1 MGEVHTV
8 RASGQLRPSAR
19 NIDSCRAPRRTAGW
33 CSARGTLQPGIRAAR
48 FRRTAGSHAWLWLS
62 APARPG
68 MRNRMSDGGS
78 GMKAQ
83 QVEMFVRAMATP
95 ADTTGLQELAD
106 SGKIRP
112 ETLVALVG
120 KTEGTGAHDDWGRVW
135 ADVVLRDWTGRFL
148 GIPAGD
154 VAKQVIFV
162 LSGGCPGVIT
172 PHIAAVTR
180 EWVEVPD
187 KAASA
192 SDDKRLVV
200 GRAGS
205 DPMPPEEVGR
215 MGQIRKVAEATR
227 AAMADAGLTDPKDVH
242 LVMVKVPGLT
252 TASIKDAESRGKT
265 VVSHDLTFGPEGAG
279 VYANDAAALGVAM
292 ALGEVPESS
301 LSDDVVRRDWDLYS
315 EVAMT
320 SSGGEKRHGEVV
332 VFGNSTT
339 SQSMLRI
346 GHAVT
351 KDFIDAEGVRN
362 ALRSAGLQ
370 CNGLPAESDLSRLV
384 HVFAK
389 SVIPGSDQI
398 RGQRITLLDDV
409 DAYQIGKAL
418 GGMLVASVTGRT
430 TNYVSGGERNSHQGP
445 PGGNIVAAVVRTEAT
460 P

>member
-1 MGEVHTV
+1 
-8 RASGQLRPSAR
+8 
-19 NIDSCRAPRRTAGW
+19 
-33 CSARGTLQPGIRAAR
+33 
-48 FRRTAGSHAWLWLS
+48 
-62 APARPG
+62 
-68 MRNRMSDGGS
+68 
-78 GMKAQ
+78 MKAQ
-83 QVEMFVRAMATP
+83 RVELFVCPMSTP
-95 ADTTGLQELAD
+95 ADTTGLQRLAD
-106 SGKIRP
+106 EGKIKP
-112 ETLVALVG
+112 DTLVALVG
-120 KTEGTGAHDDWGRVW
+120 KTEGTGFHDDWGRVW
-135 ADVVLRDWTGRFL
+135 ADVVLREWTGKFL
-148 GIPAGD
+148 DIPAGE

-187 KAASA
+187 QDMRK
-192 SDDKRLVV
+192 DGEKRLVV

-205 DPMPPEEVGR
+205 EPMPPEEVGR
-215 MGQIRKVAEATR
+215 MGQIRKVAEATHR
-227 AAMADAGLTDPKDVH
+227 AMADAGLTNPKDVH

-252 TASIKDAESRGKT
+252 TSSIKDAESRGKT

-292 ALGEVPESS
+292 ALGEVPPSA
-301 LSDDVVRRDWDLYS
+301 LSDDVVRRNWDLFS

-320 SSGGEKRHGEVV
+320 SSGGEKRHGEIVL
-332 VFGNSTT
+332 FGNST
-339 SQSMLRI
+339 SSRSSLRI

-370 CNGLPAESDLSRLV
+370 FEVLPAERDLARLV
-384 HVFAK
+384 QVFAK
-389 SVIPGSDQI
+389 SVIPGSDQV

-445 PGGNIVAAVVRTEAT
+445 PGGNIVAAVVRTADG
-460 P
+460 

>member
-1 MGEVHTV
+1 
-8 RASGQLRPSAR
+8 
-19 NIDSCRAPRRTAGW
+19 
-33 CSARGTLQPGIRAAR
+33 
-48 FRRTAGSHAWLWLS
+48 
-62 APARPG
+62 
-68 MRNRMSDGGS
+68 
-78 GMKAQ
+78 MKAQ
-83 QVEMFVRAMATP
+83 RVELFVCPMATP
-95 ADTTGLQELAD
+95 ADTSGLQQLAD
-106 SGKIRP
+106 AGKIRP
-112 ETLVALVG
+112 DTLVALVG

-135 ADVVLRDWTGRFL
+135 ADVVLREWTAKFL
-148 GIPAGD
+148 DIPVAE

-172 PHIAAVTR
+172 PHIAAVSR

-187 KAASA
+187 GSLEAHG
-192 SDDKRLVV
+192 DKRLVV

-215 MGQIRKVAEATR
+215 MGQIRKVAAATHL
-227 AAMADAGLTDPKDVH
+227 AMADAGLTDPKDVH
-242 LVMVKVPGLT
+242 LVLVKVPGLT

-279 VYANDAAALGVAM
+279 AYANDAAALGVAM
-292 ALGEVPESS
+292 ALGEVPEAA
-301 LSDDVVRRDWDLYS
+301 LSDEVVRANWDLYS

-332 VFGNSTT
+332 VFGNSST
-339 SQSMLRI
+339 SHSPLRI

-351 KDFIDAEGVRN
+351 RDFIDAEGVRN
-362 ALRSAGLQ
+362 ALRSAGLRFS
-370 CNGLPAESDLSRLV
+370 NGLPAESDLGRLV

-398 RGQRITLLDDV
+398 RGQRITLLDDA

-445 PGGNIVAAVVRTEAT
+445 PGGNIVAAVVRADS
-460 P
+460 

>member
-1 MGEVHTV
+1 
-8 RASGQLRPSAR
+8 
-19 NIDSCRAPRRTAGW
+19 
-33 CSARGTLQPGIRAAR
+33 
-48 FRRTAGSHAWLWLS
+48 
-62 APARPG
+62 
-68 MRNRMSDGGS
+68 
-78 GMKAQ
+78 MKVQ
-83 QVEMFVRAMATP
+83 KVEMFVCPMAAP
-95 ADTTGLQELAD
+95 ADTTGLQQLAD

-112 ETLVALVG
+112 DTLVAIAG
-120 KTEGTGAHDDWGRVW
+120 KTEGTGQHDDWGRVW
-135 ADVVLRDWTGRFL
+135 ADVALREWTARFL
-148 GIPAGD
+148 GIPVSD

-172 PHIAAVTR
+172 PHIAIVTR
-180 EWVEVPD
+180 EWIEVAD
-187 KAASA
+187 AEANR
-192 SDDKRLVV
+192 DKRLVV

-205 DPMPPEEVGR
+205 QAMAPEEVGR
-215 MGQIRKVAEATR
+215 MGQIQKVAEATR
-227 AAMADAGLTDPKDVH
+227 HAMADAGLTDPKDVH

-252 TASIKDAESRGKT
+252 TASIKDAESRAKT

-301 LSDDVVRRDWDLYS
+301 LSDSVVRRNWDLYS
-315 EVAMT
+315 SVAMT

-332 VFGNSTT
+332 LFGNSIR
-339 SQSMLRI
+339 SRSSLRI

-362 ALRSAGLQ
+362 ALRTAGLEFEA
-370 CNGLPAESDLSRLV
+370 LPAEKDLSRLV

-389 SVIPGSDQI
+389 SVIPGSDQV
-398 RGQRITLLDDV
+398 RGHRITLLDDV

-445 PGGNIVAAVVRTEAT
+445 PGGNIVAAVVRVD

>member
-1 MGEVHTV
+1 
-8 RASGQLRPSAR
+8 
-19 NIDSCRAPRRTAGW
+19 
-33 CSARGTLQPGIRAAR
+33 
-48 FRRTAGSHAWLWLS
+48 
-62 APARPG
+62 
-68 MRNRMSDGGS
+68 
-78 GMKAQ
+78 MKAQ
-83 QVEMFVRAMATP
+83 RVEMFVCPSATP
-95 ADTTGLQELAD
+95 ADTSGLQKLAD
-106 SGKIRP
+106 SGKLKP

-135 ADVVLRDWTGRFL
+135 ADVALRDWTARFL
-148 GIPAGD
+148 GVPVD
-154 VAKQVIFV
+154 EVAKHVIFV

-172 PHIAAVTR
+172 PHVAAVTR
-180 EWVEVPD
+180 EWVEVSEEPGGE
-187 KAASA
+187 
-192 SDDKRLVV
+192 KRLVV

-205 DPMPPEEVGR
+205 DAIAPEEVGR
-215 MGQIRKVAEATR
+215 MGQIRKVAEATHH
-227 AAMADAGLTDPKDVH
+227 AMADAGLTDPKDAH

-292 ALGEVPESS
+292 ELGEVPASK
-301 LSDDVVRRDWDLYS
+301 LSDEVVRRDWNLYS

-339 SQSMLRI
+339 SRSPLTI

-351 KDFIDAEGVRN
+351 KDFIDAQGVRN
-362 ALRSAGLQ
+362 ALRGAGLRFKG
-370 CNGLPAESDLSRLV
+370 GLPDEADLDRLV

-389 SVIPGSDQI
+389 SVIPGSDQV
-398 RGQRITLLDDV
+398 RGQRITLLDDA

-445 PGGNIVAAVVRTEAT
+445 PGGNIVAAVVRTDV
-460 P
+460 

>member
-1 MGEVHTV
+1 
-8 RASGQLRPSAR
+8 
-19 NIDSCRAPRRTAGW
+19 
-33 CSARGTLQPGIRAAR
+33 
-48 FRRTAGSHAWLWLS
+48 
-62 APARPG
+62 
-68 MRNRMSDGGS
+68 
-78 GMKAQ
+78 MKAQ
-83 QVEMFVRAMATP
+83 RVEMFVCPMATP
-95 ADTTGLQELAD
+95 SDTSGLQQLAD
-106 SGKIRP
+106 SGKVRP
-112 ETLVALVG
+112 DTLVALAG
-120 KTEGTGAHDDWGRVW
+120 KTEGTGQHDDWGRVW
-135 ADVVLRDWTGRFL
+135 ADVVLREWTAKFL
-148 GIPAGD
+148 GIPVTE

-172 PHIAAVTR
+172 PHIAVVTR
-180 EWVEVPD
+180 EWIEIPD
-187 KAASA
+187 GDLDAKE
-192 SDDKRLVV
+192 DKRLVV

-205 DPMPPEEVGR
+205 DAMPPEEVGR
-215 MGQIRKVAEATR
+215 MGQIEKVAEATR
-227 AAMADAGLTDPKDVH
+227 RAMADAGLTDPRDVH

-292 ALGEVPESS
+292 ALGEVPESA
-301 LSDDVVRRDWDLYS
+301 LSDEVVRRDWDLYS

-332 VFGNSTT
+332 LFGNSSG
-339 SQSMLRI
+339 SQSSLRI

-370 CNGLPAESDLSRLV
+370 FEALPSEAELSRLV

-389 SVIPGSDQI
+389 SVIPGTDQV
-398 RGQRITLLDDV
+398 RGRRITLLDDV

-445 PGGNIVAAVVRTEAT
+445 PGGNIVAAVVRVDG
-460 P
+460 

>member
-1 MGEVHTV
+1 
-8 RASGQLRPSAR
+8 
-19 NIDSCRAPRRTAGW
+19 
-33 CSARGTLQPGIRAAR
+33 
-48 FRRTAGSHAWLWLS
+48 
-62 APARPG
+62 
-68 MRNRMSDGGS
+68 
-78 GMKAQ
+78 MKAQ
-83 QVEMFVRAMATP
+83 RVELFVCPMATP
-95 ADTTGLQELAD
+95 ADTTGLQRLAD
-106 SGKIRP
+106 EGKIKAD
-112 ETLVALVG
+112 TLVALVG
-120 KTEGTGAHDDWGRVW
+120 KTEGTGFHDDWGRVW
-135 ADVVLRDWTGRFL
+135 ADVVLREWTGRFL

-187 KAASA
+187 EKSQA
-192 SDDKRLVV
+192 KRLVV

-205 DPMPPEEVGR
+205 EPMPPEEVGR
-215 MGQIRKVAEATR
+215 MGQIHKVAEATR
-227 AAMADAGLTDPKDVH
+227 RAMADAGLTDPKDVH

-301 LSDDVVRRDWDLYS
+301 LSDAIVRRNWDLYS

-332 VFGNSTT
+332 VFGNSTASR
-339 SQSMLRI
+339 SQLVI

-362 ALRSAGLQ
+362 ALRAAGMHF
-370 CNGLPAESDLSRLV
+370 NGLPSEADLSRLV

-398 RGQRITLLDDV
+398 RGQRITLLDDA

-445 PGGNIVAAVVRTEAT
+445 PGGNIVAAVVRA
-460 P
+460 

>member
-1 MGEVHTV
+1 
-8 RASGQLRPSAR
+8 
-19 NIDSCRAPRRTAGW
+19 
-33 CSARGTLQPGIRAAR
+33 
-48 FRRTAGSHAWLWLS
+48 
-62 APARPG
+62 
-68 MRNRMSDGGS
+68 
-78 GMKAQ
+78 MKAQ
-83 QVEMFVRAMATP
+83 KVEIFVCPTATP
-95 ADTTGLQELAD
+95 ADTSGLQQLAD

-112 ETLVALVG
+112 DTLVALVG

-135 ADVVLRDWTGRFL
+135 ADVVLREWTGKFL
-148 GIPAGD
+148 GIPASD
-154 VAKQVIFV
+154 VARQVIFV

-180 EWVEVPD
+180 AWVEVPD
-187 KAASA
+187 EGDESR
-192 SDDKRLVV
+192 DKRLVV

-215 MGQIRKVAEATR
+215 MGQIRKVAEAAGR
-227 AAMADAGLTDPKDVH
+227 AMTDAGLTDPKDVH

-252 TASIKDAESRGKT
+252 TASIKDAESRGKS

-279 VYANDAAALGVAM
+279 AYANDAAALGVAM

-301 LSDDVVRRDWDLYS
+301 LSDDVVRRNWDLYS

-332 VFGNSTT
+332 VFGNSAN
-339 SQSMLRI
+339 SRSDLRI

-351 KDFIDAEGVRN
+351 RDFIDAEGIRN
-362 ALRSAGLQ
+362 ALRSAGLHFKE
-370 CNGLPAESDLSRLV
+370 LPTEGDLSRLV

-398 RGQRITLLDDV
+398 RGQRITLLDDA

-445 PGGNIVAAVVRTEAT
+445 PGGNIVAAVARA
-460 P
+460 

>member
-1 MGEVHTV
+1 
-8 RASGQLRPSAR
+8 
-19 NIDSCRAPRRTAGW
+19 
-33 CSARGTLQPGIRAAR
+33 
-48 FRRTAGSHAWLWLS
+48 
-62 APARPG
+62 
-68 MRNRMSDGGS
+68 
-78 GMKAQ
+78 MKAQ
-83 QVEMFVRAMATP
+83 RVELFVRPMATP
-95 ADTTGLQELAD
+95 ADTTGLQKLAD
-106 SGKIRP
+106 EGKIKP
-112 ETLVALVG
+112 DTLVALVG
-120 KTEGTGAHDDWGRVW
+120 KTEGTGFHDDWGRVW
-135 ADVVLRDWTGRFL
+135 ADVVLREWTGRFL

-154 VAKQVIFV
+154 VAKEVIFV

-187 KAASA
+187 EKSQ
-192 SDDKRLVV
+192 DKRLVV

-205 DPMPPEEVGR
+205 EPMPPEEVGR
-215 MGQIRKVAEATR
+215 MGQIRKVAEATHR
-227 AAMADAGLTDPKDVH
+227 AMADAGLTDPKDVH

-292 ALGEVPESS
+292 ALGEVPEAS
-301 LSDDVVRRDWDLYS
+301 LSDAIVRRNWDLYS

-332 VFGNSTT
+332 VFGNSTA
-339 SQSMLRI
+339 SRSPLRI

-362 ALRSAGLQ
+362 ALRAAGLQ
-370 CNGLPAESDLSRLV
+370 FNGLPSETDLSRLV

-398 RGQRITLLDDV
+398 RGQRITLLDDA

-445 PGGNIVAAVVRTEAT
+445 PGGNIVAAVVRTET
-460 P
+460 

>member
-1 MGEVHTV
+1 
-8 RASGQLRPSAR
+8 
-19 NIDSCRAPRRTAGW
+19 
-33 CSARGTLQPGIRAAR
+33 
-48 FRRTAGSHAWLWLS
+48 
-62 APARPG
+62 
-68 MRNRMSDGGS
+68 
-78 GMKAQ
+78 MKAQ
-83 QVEMFVRAMATP
+83 RVEMFVIPMATP
-95 ADTTGLQELAD
+95 ADTAGFKPLAD
-106 SGKIRP
+106 SGKIKP
-112 ETLVALVG
+112 DTLVALVG
-120 KTEGTGAHDDWGRVW
+120 KTEGTGFHDDWGRIW
-135 ADVVLRDWTGRFL
+135 ADVALREWTGKFL
-148 GIPAGD
+148 GIPAND
-154 VAKQVIFV
+154 VAKEVIFV

-172 PHIAAVTR
+172 PHIAAITR

-187 KAASA
+187 QDAETK
-192 SDDKRLVV
+192 DKRLVV

-205 DPMPPEEVGR
+205 EPMPPEEVGR
-215 MGQIRKVAEATR
+215 MGQIRKVAEATHR
-227 AAMADAGLTDPKDVH
+227 AMADAGLTDPHDVH

-292 ALGEVPESS
+292 ALGEVKESA
-301 LSDDVVRRDWDLYS
+301 LSDGVVRRDWSLFS

-320 SSGGEKRHGEVV
+320 SSGGEKRHGEVL
-332 VFGNSTT
+332 VFGNSTA
-339 SQSMLRI
+339 SRSSLRI

-370 CNGLPAESDLSRLV
+370 FDGLPAESDLSHLV

-430 TNYVSGGERNSHQGP
+430 TNYVSGGERTSHQGP
-445 PGGNIVAAVVRTEAT
+445 PGGNIVAAVVRTD
-460 P
+460 

>member
-1 MGEVHTV
+1 
-8 RASGQLRPSAR
+8 
-19 NIDSCRAPRRTAGW
+19 
-33 CSARGTLQPGIRAAR
+33 
-48 FRRTAGSHAWLWLS
+48 
-62 APARPG
+62 
-68 MRNRMSDGGS
+68 
-78 GMKAQ
+78 MKAQ
-83 QVEMFVRAMATP
+83 RVELFVCPTATP
-95 ADTTGLQELAD
+95 ADTTGLQQLAD
-106 SGKIRP
+106 SGKIKP
-112 ETLVALVG
+112 DTLVALVG

-135 ADVVLRDWTGRFL
+135 ADVALREWTGKFV
-148 GIPAGD
+148 GVPPD
-154 VAKQVIFV
+154 EVAKHVIFV

-180 EWVEVPD
+180 EWIEV
-187 KAASA
+187 
-192 SDDKRLVV
+192 SDLGNDKRMVV

-227 AAMADAGLTDPKDVH
+227 RAMADAGLTDPKDVH

-279 VYANDAAALGVAM
+279 AYANDAAALGVAM

-301 LSDDVVRRDWDLYS
+301 LSDGVVRRDWNLYS

-332 VFGNSTT
+332 VFGNSAA
-339 SQSMLRI
+339 SRSSLRI

-362 ALRSAGLQ
+362 ALRSAGLRFS
-370 CNGLPAESDLSRLV
+370 NGLPSDADLSHLV

-398 RGQRITLLDDV
+398 RGQRITLLDDA

-445 PGGNIVAAVVRTEAT
+445 PGGNIIAAVVRA
-460 P
+460 

>member
-1 MGEVHTV
+1 
-8 RASGQLRPSAR
+8 
-19 NIDSCRAPRRTAGW
+19 
-33 CSARGTLQPGIRAAR
+33 
-48 FRRTAGSHAWLWLS
+48 
-62 APARPG
+62 
-68 MRNRMSDGGS
+68 
-78 GMKAQ
+78 MKAQ
-83 QVEMFVRAMATP
+83 RVEMFVRAMATP

-112 ETLVALVG
+112 DTLVALVG

-148 GIPAGD
+148 GIAASD

-180 EWVEVPD
+180 EWVEVPE
-187 KAASA
+187 KAAGA
-192 SDDKRLVV
+192 RDDKRLVV

-279 VYANDAAALGVAM
+279 AYANDAAALGVAM
-292 ALGEVPESS
+292 ALGEVPEAS

-332 VFGNSTT
+332 VFGNSST
-339 SQSMLRI
+339 SQSRLRI

-351 KDFIDAEGVRN
+351 RDFIDAEGVRN
-362 ALRSAGLQ
+362 ALRSAGLTF
-370 CNGLPAESDLSRLV
+370 NGLPAETDLSRLV

-389 SVIPGSDQI
+389 SVIPGTDQI
-398 RGQRITLLDDV
+398 RGQRITLLDDA

-445 PGGNIVAAVVRTEAT
+445 PGGNIVAAVVRTDA
-460 P
+460 